1 MITFREMLDSVE
13 RLTALL
19 HAGEEDRAAFDR
31 AFGNLA
37 DLKSM
42 LDRERLTQFRSQ
54 TTLAEY
60 IERVATPQLAGIHD
74 SLALSA
80 SAHFDRLEAAQEL
93 SERLQAR
100 LRAVTESSNGGFFDG
115 MP

>member
-1 MITFREMLDSVE
+1 
-13 RLTALL
+13 
-19 HAGEEDRAAFDR
+19 
-31 AFGNLA
+31 
-37 DLKSM
+37 
-42 LDRERLTQFRSQ
+42 
-54 TTLAEY
+54 
-60 IERVATPQLAGIHD
+60 VATPQLAGIHD